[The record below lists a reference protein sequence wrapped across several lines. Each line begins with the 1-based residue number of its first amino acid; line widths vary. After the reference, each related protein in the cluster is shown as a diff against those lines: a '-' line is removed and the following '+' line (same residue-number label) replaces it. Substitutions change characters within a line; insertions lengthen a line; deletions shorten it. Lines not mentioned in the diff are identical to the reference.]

1 MSQPVQRPGPSG
13 MLRAPSSCRLLKRH
27 SRGMLLVGTILLA
40 VGYDGSLPW
49 LSATGEYI
57 AEAAVSIEMVTDPAQ
72 EQIFPDRKAAQLTF
86 KAAVDRKPLRS
97 GRLKVQ
103 VIAPPR
109 PVLLSTPLP
118 AVEGTTLLQLTSEL
132 TDGKFAVE
140 YLFPISGVYTFD
152 FDIAPGLNGQAV
164 QPTTTRHSLHLQ
176 ADPATVR
183 RAWLF
188 RLVLL
193 CLGGIAGA
201 WCALTAQAPKTLP
214 PRAAITSGVLIVG
227 SLAVVTS
234 TLTFADH
241 GPRELVFP
249 KGAQVIQGDEGWALE
264 VRPTPEQ
271 AVVGEL
277 LDLTVTLTR
286 KGQAF
291 SGAMDVSMHLY
302 NLKDDQTVLRT
313 NIVTPHGST
322 SQQFQLVES
331 VPHTCTVTVR
341 PVGDASEKPVTLTAV
356 IGIEVIAGAIP
367 ITVKLRVMG
376 LFVGVVG
383 AGVTGGYV
391 LASGVRKL
399 PGRVGR

>member
-13 MLRAPSSCRLLKRH
+13 MLTAPSSYRLLNRH

-49 LSATGEYI
+49 LSATGEY
-57 AEAAVSIEMVTDPAQ
+57 AVEAAVSIEMVTDPAQ

-86 KAAVDRKPLRS
+86 KASVDRKPLRS
-97 GRLKVQ
+97 GRLRVQ

-109 PVLLSTPLP
+109 PVLLSAPLP
-118 AVEGTTLLQLTSEL
+118 AVEGTTLLQLTSDL

-152 FDIAPGLNGQAV
+152 FDIAPGPNGQAV

-176 ADPATVR
+176 ADPAAVR

-193 CLGGIAGA
+193 SLGGIAGA
-201 WCALTAQAPKTLP
+201 WYALTAQAPKTLP
-214 PRAAITSGVLIVG
+214 PSAAITSAVLIVG
-227 SLAVVTS
+227 SLVAVTA

-249 KGAQVIQGDEGWALE
+249 KGAQVIRGDEGWALE

-286 KGQAF
+286 EGQVF

-322 SQQFQLVES
+322 SQRFQLVES

-341 PVGDASEKPVTLTAV
+341 PVGGASEEPVTLTAV
-356 IGIEVIAGAIP
+356 IGIEVIAAAIP

-383 AGVTGGYV
+383 AGVAGGYV

>member
-49 LSATGEYI
+49 LSATGEYV

-72 EQIFPDRKAAQLTF
+72 EQILPDRKPAQLTF
-86 KAAVDRKPLRS
+86 KASVDGKPLRS

-176 ADPATVR
+176 ANPATVR
-183 RAWLF
+183 RAWLP
-188 RLVLL
+188 RGDCRHMV
-193 CLGGIAGA
+193 CSDGSGA
-201 WCALTAQAPKTLP
+201 ENPAIEGCHHFWCAH
-214 PRAAITSGVLIVG
+214 R
-227 SLAVVTS
+227 
-234 TLTFADH
+234 
-241 GPRELVFP
+241 R
-249 KGAQVIQGDEGWALE
+249 
-264 VRPTPEQ
+264 
-271 AVVGEL
+271 
-277 LDLTVTLTR
+277 
-286 KGQAF
+286 
-291 SGAMDVSMHLY
+291 
-302 NLKDDQTVLRT
+302 
-313 NIVTPHGST
+313 
-322 SQQFQLVES
+322 
-331 VPHTCTVTVR
+331 
-341 PVGDASEKPVTLTAV
+341 
-356 IGIEVIAGAIP
+356 
-367 ITVKLRVMG
+367 
-376 LFVGVVG
+376 
-383 AGVTGGYV
+383 
-391 LASGVRKL
+391 
-399 PGRVGR
+399 